1 MLSVLE
7 RYRTLI
13 LEEAQ
18 TVQVQCVESLA
29 KESAIHTR
37 VEEALQAAY
46 TAHRTTLVTQG
57 RALSPEALGSSY
69 YHSRAQIEALE
80 QARTARDRAQ
90 ERLTE
95 AQVRLSARLEELKVI
110 ERLRDKRRDISIRE
124 QRRRAQGR
132 LDELGIIKNSQME
145 GRWPSA
151 E

>member
-1 MLSVLE
+1 VLSVLE

-18 TVQVQCVESLA
+18 NVHVRCAQVLD
-29 KESAIHTR
+29 KESATHTLA
-37 VEEALQAAY
+37 EEALQSAY
-46 TAHRTTLVTQG
+46 AAHRSALVAPGQS
-57 RALSPEALGSSY
+57 LSPEALSSSY
-69 YHSRAQIEALE
+69 HHARNQSEALE

-90 ERLTE
+90 KRFSQ
-95 AQVRLSARLEELKVI
+95 AQDSLSARLEELKVI
-110 ERLRDKRRDISIRE
+110 ERLRDRRSDSVSKE

-132 LDELGIIKNSQME
+132 LDELGISKTCQAE